1 MKKVI
6 LLLLIVCSGL
16 TAIAQDINL
25 SDSVIYFN
33 NKPVA
38 YYVKTLNESDPHYNI
53 YIISLDMQL
62 LMAAKVIK
70 FEAPVRELK
79 PFYYYDLIL
88 QNEKDTLAM
97 YNEGQAF
104 PLELASLLKDYK
116 LLDGNTINKNAW
128 RKFKT
133 AYSGNAA
140 LKAKIKQYETYLIDT
155 RYFDE
160 QTIRDRTKSVTI
172 INDKILM
179 QDGKK
184 IGLVVTNTN
193 IPGGGL
199 TTSYSNVITRDNT
212 VAVQIDTKE
221 SNGARQPTTEYIQIL
236 LPTNRVVDASGV
248 IIDTKDRRSKHSN
261 PPALFELSL
270 PLNKEARNE
279 DLLWKVC
286 EYIKNYLL

>member
-1 MKKVI
+1 MKKNILII
-6 LLLLIVCSGL
+6 LLVCSGL
-16 TAIAQDINL
+16 AATAQNINL

-38 YYVKTLNESDPHYNI
+38 YYVKALNESDPHYNI
-53 YIISLDMQL
+53 YIISLNMQL
-62 LMAAKVIK
+62 LMAAQIIK

-79 PFYYYDLIL
+79 SFYYYDLIL

-97 YNEGQAF
+97 YHEGQAF
-104 PLELASLLKDYK
+104 PLELATLLKNYK
-116 LLDGNTINKNAW
+116 LLDGNKINNNSW

-133 AYSGNAA
+133 EYTGNAS

-160 QTIRDRTKSVTI
+160 QTVRDRTKPVTI
-172 INDKILM
+172 VNDKILM

-184 IGLVVTNTN
+184 IGLVVTSTS
-193 IPGGGL
+193 IPGGGI
-199 TTSYSNVITRDNT
+199 TTTYNHVVTRDNT
-212 VAVQIDTKE
+212 AAVEINTKDNPG
-221 SNGARQPTTEYIQIL
+221 SSSTTEYIQIV
-236 LPTNRVVDASGV
+236 LPTNRVVDASKV
-248 IIDTKDRRSKHSN
+248 IIDPQDRRSKHSN
-261 PPALFELSL
+261 PPTLFELSL
-270 PLNKEARNE
+270 PLSKEARNE